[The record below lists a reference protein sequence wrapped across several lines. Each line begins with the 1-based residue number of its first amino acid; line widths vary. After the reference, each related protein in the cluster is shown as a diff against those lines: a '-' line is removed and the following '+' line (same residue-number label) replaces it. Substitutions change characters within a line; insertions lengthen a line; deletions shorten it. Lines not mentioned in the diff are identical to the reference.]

1 MKTAFLFAG
10 QGAQTPGMGK
20 DFYEHNPAAKALMD
34 SLHCSFDIKKVS
46 YEGPAETLNNTAYCQ
61 ACIVAVSTS
70 ICKALEQEGI
80 VPDMVAGL
88 SLGEYSAL
96 VASDAM
102 TPETAVSIVEQRGK
116 IMANALPEG
125 TTGMAAVLN
134 LDAETIL
141 EVCKTIS
148 HEGHVLEIANYN
160 CPVQI
165 VITGHKEA
173 LMEAEPLLL
182 EKGARRVISLV
193 VSGAFHSSLLSE
205 ASKELNKVLEQS
217 EIHAPRIPVYHNLT
231 GCDEHAGSKE
241 DLVELLTK
249 QISHSVRMEET
260 IRNMINDG
268 ADTFVEIGPGKTLS
282 GFVRK
287 ISRDV
292 KVYTINT
299 VEDLERI
306 CTEWKK

>member
-20 DFYEHNPAAKALMD
+20 DFYEHNTAAKQLMD
-34 SLHCSFDIKKVS
+34 SLTCGFDIKQIA

-61 ACIVAVSTS
+61 PCIVAVSSS
-70 ICKALEQEGI
+70 ICKALQEAGI
-80 VPDMVAGL
+80 VPDMAAGL

-96 VASDAM
+96 VSAGAL
-102 TPETAVSIVEQRGK
+102 TPKTAVSIVEERGK

-134 LDAETIL
+134 LDRDTIL
-141 EVCKTIS
+141 SVCNTVT
-148 HEGHVLEIANYN
+148 HDGQVLEIANYN
-160 CPVQI
+160 CPGQI

-173 LMEAEPLLL
+173 LAEAEPILM
-182 EKGARRVISLV
+182 EKGARRVIPLV
-193 VSGAFHSSLLSE
+193 VSGAFHSSLLNE
-205 ASKELNKVLEQS
+205 ASKQLNKVLEQS
-217 EIHAPRIPVYHNLT
+217 TLNAPTIPVYHNLT
-231 GCDEHAGSKE
+231 GCDEHVTNKQE
-241 DLVELLTK
+241 LVELLTK

-260 IRNMINDG
+260 IRNMISDG

-299 VEDLERI
+299 MEDFERI
-306 CTEWKK
+306 QKEWKK

>member
-20 DFYEHNPAAKALMD
+20 DFYEHNTAARELMD
-34 SLHCSFDIKKVS
+34 SLHCGFDVKKIA
-46 YEGPAETLNNTAYCQ
+46 YEGPAELLNNTAYCQ
-61 ACIVAVSTS
+61 AAIVAVSTS
-70 ICKALEQEGI
+70 IAKALEQAGI

-96 VASDAM
+96 VASGAM
-102 TPETAVSIVEQRGK
+102 TPQTALSIVEERGK

-134 LDAETIL
+134 LDSASIL
-141 EVCKTIS
+141 DVCSTVTHDNHI
-148 HEGHVLEIANYN
+148 LEIANYN
-160 CPVQI
+160 CPGQI
-165 VITGHKEA
+165 VITGHTEA
-173 LMEAEPLLL
+173 LQEAEPLLL
-182 EKGARRVISLV
+182 AKGARRVVPLV
-193 VSGAFHSSLLSE
+193 VSGAFHSSLLNE
-205 ASKELNKVLEQS
+205 ASKQLNKVLVNS
-217 EIHAPRIPVYHNLT
+217 EMQAPRIPVYHNLT
-231 GCDEHAGSKE
+231 GCDEHAETKE
-241 DLVELLTK
+241 QLVELLTK

-260 IRNMINDG
+260 IRNMIQNG

-287 ISRDV
+287 INRDV

-299 VEDLERI
+299 CEDLERI
-306 CTEWKK
+306 VTTWKK

>member
-20 DFYEHNPAAKALMD
+20 DFYEHNEATRQLMD
-34 SLHCSFDIKKVS
+34 SLHCHFDIKKTA
-46 YEGPAETLNNTAYCQ
+46 YEGPAEVLNNTAYCQ

-70 ICKALEQEGI
+70 IYKALKQEGI

-96 VASDAM
+96 VAAGAL
-102 TPETAVSIVEQRGK
+102 TPQTAISIVEERGK
-116 IMANALPEG
+116 IMADALPEG

-134 LDAETIL
+134 LGAEEIL
-141 EVCKTIS
+141 AVCKAVS
-148 HEGHVLEIANYN
+148 HDNHVLEIANYN
-160 CPVQI
+160 CPGQI

-173 LMEAEPLLL
+173 LAEAEPLLL
-182 EKGARRVISLV
+182 AKGARRVVPLV
-193 VSGAFHSSLLSE
+193 VSGAFHSSLLND
-205 ASKELNKVLEQS
+205 ASKQLNKVLCNS
-217 EIHAPRIPVYHNLT
+217 ELFAPQIPVYHNLT
-231 GCDEHAGSKE
+231 GCDEHAKGKE

-249 QISHSVRMEET
+249 QISHSVRMEQT
-260 IRNMINDG
+260 IRNMIENG

-287 ISRDV
+287 ISREV

-299 VEDLERI
+299 VADMERMI
-306 CTEWKK
+306 TEWKK

>member
-1 MKTAFLFAG
+1 
-10 QGAQTPGMGK
+10 
-20 DFYEHNPAAKALMD
+20 
-34 SLHCSFDIKKVS
+34 
-46 YEGPAETLNNTAYCQ
+46 
-61 ACIVAVSTS
+61 
-70 ICKALEQEGI
+70 
-80 VPDMVAGL
+80 
-88 SLGEYSAL
+88 
-96 VASDAM
+96 
-102 TPETAVSIVEQRGK
+102 
-116 IMANALPEG
+116 
-125 TTGMAAVLN
+125 
-134 LDAETIL
+134 
-141 EVCKTIS
+141 
-148 HEGHVLEIANYN
+148 
-160 CPVQI
+160 
-165 VITGHKEA
+165 
-173 LMEAEPLLL
+173 MEAEPLLL